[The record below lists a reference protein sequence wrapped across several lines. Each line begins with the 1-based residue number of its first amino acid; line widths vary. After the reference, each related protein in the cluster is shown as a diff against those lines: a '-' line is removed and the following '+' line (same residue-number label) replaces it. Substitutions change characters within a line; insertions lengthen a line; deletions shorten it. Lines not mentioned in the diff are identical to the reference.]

1 MQRWS
6 RQRPHNQRWTC
17 KGVRQGSLC
26 NLTYILPVTCKICSK
41 ILWIPIQ
48 LVCTSSENSNALES
62 ELHRVLRNPH
72 MVMLVT
78 KPSVKYLT
86 DRWSTSLEKMPM
98 FTRAE
103 MNEYIARLGKSIS
116 NIQHHSVPMSLRKVK
131 TFLKDEYLR
140 EITAASDDHCFLKT
154 HLSQENT
161 WIHCIRNISCS
172 WRITRCQSYWLW
184 KLYLLAAVK
193 CPHTKFHVEA
203 CSDPNFLMVK
213 ISDTQ
218 WRLKTDPAYLGQVW
232 GQMDGTGVKWCDFI
246 VYTSKGIYIE
256 QIAFDPVY
264 WGNLKNELLWYYFEH
279 FAKICISR
287 FP

>member
-62 ELHRVLRNPH
+62 ELHRVLRSPH

-78 KPSVKYLT
+78 NRLSSISLIDGVRLLKRCLCSPGRNEWVHSQIGKKYFQY
-86 DRWSTSLEKMPM
+86 STSFCADVLK
-98 FTRAE
+98 
-103 MNEYIARLGKSIS
+103 KSEDIPQRWIS
-116 NIQHHSVPMSLRKVK
+116 KGNNCCEWWPL
-131 TFLKDEYLR
+131 
-140 EITAASDDHCFLKT
+140 FLKT
-154 HLSQENT
+154 HPSQENT

-184 KLYLLAAVK
+184 KLYLFWFSCGEMSSYQVSRWGMLRPK
-193 CPHTKFHVEA
+193 FPHGEDKWHTMETKNGP
-203 CSDPNFLMVK
+203 C
-213 ISDTQ
+213 
-218 WRLKTDPAYLGQVW
+218 
-232 GQMDGTGVKWCDFI
+232 
-246 VYTSKGIYIE
+246 
-256 QIAFDPVY
+256 
-264 WGNLKNELLWYYFEH
+264 LLWPGLGTNGWDR
-279 FAKICISR
+279 CQMVR
-287 FP
+287 FYCVH

>member
-1 MQRWS
+1 MEYVSWKDAYVHQGRNEWVHSQIGKKYFQYSTSFCANVLKKSEDIPQRWIS
-6 RQRPHNQRWTC
+6 
-17 KGVRQGSLC
+17 KGNNCCEWWPL
-26 NLTYILPVTCKICSK
+26 
-41 ILWIPIQ
+41 
-48 LVCTSSENSNALES
+48 
-62 ELHRVLRNPH
+62 
-72 MVMLVT
+72 
-78 KPSVKYLT
+78 
-86 DRWSTSLEKMPM
+86 
-98 FTRAE
+98 
-103 MNEYIARLGKSIS
+103 
-116 NIQHHSVPMSLRKVK
+116 
-131 TFLKDEYLR
+131 
-140 EITAASDDHCFLKT
+140 FLKT

-213 ISDTQ
+213 ISDTR
-218 WRLKTDPAYLGQVW
+218 WRLKTDPAYYGQVW

-246 VYTSKGIYIE
+246 VYTSKGIYIG